1 MMVAV
6 RRGGAGVHGE
16 ETTMKI
22 AIFCTTALLLACS
35 LSARAD
41 VTREQTFVVGA
52 DVNAQGVVTQT
63 QPEASVSKPI
73 AAVLDLALKRWQF
86 VPAQE
91 GGKAVPVH
99 TFIETK
105 LEAIPDDSGKY
116 SLRIS
121 YVRHGPKWDRQLS
134 PRYPEEAARNRES
147 GVIVV
152 KGELQA
158 DDKIVV
164 TDTLGVLEGGNGGS
178 RLKRAARDWFLHHNA
193 VPETVDGRP
202 VAARIST
209 WITFRLG
216 EPGSS
221 PQKPWENV
229 PYSAKEKELLHQA
242 GFKDSDFNTNV
253 GSPMISSVLRARMV
267 NPVTMHL

>member
-1 MMVAV
+1 MFY
-6 RRGGAGVHGE
+6 RK

-22 AIFCTTALLLACS
+22 AILCTTALLLACS

-121 YVRHGPKWDRQLS
+121 YIRHGPKWDRHPS
-134 PRYPEEAARNRES
+134 PIYPADAARNRES

-152 KGELQA
+152 KGELQP
-158 DDKIVV
+158 DGKIVV

-178 RLKRAARDWFLHHNA
+178 LLKRVARDWFLHHNA

-221 PQKPWENV
+221 PQKPSEDV

-242 GFKDSDFNTNV
+242 GFKDSDFNANV